1 MNNKG
6 KIDMAT
12 FSLKLSNELKYL
24 FKILYAIYGTFAYLI
39 IYKIIRKEKMKNVK
53 L

>member
-1 MNNKG
+1 MNNED
-6 KIDMAT
+6 KIDMVT
-12 FSLKLSNELKYL
+12 LSFKLSNELKYL

-39 IYKIIRKEKMKNVK
+39 IYKIIREVRIKNVK